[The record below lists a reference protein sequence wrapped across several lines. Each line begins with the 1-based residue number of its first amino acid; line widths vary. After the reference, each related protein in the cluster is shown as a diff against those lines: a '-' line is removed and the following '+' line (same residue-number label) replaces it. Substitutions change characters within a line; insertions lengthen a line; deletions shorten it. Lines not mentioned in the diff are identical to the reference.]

1 MLFKDN
7 IVRLRKGEDI
17 ENLPL
22 IDPDVSLDDVS
33 TFITCYGG
41 LATTLATTHTKLDG
55 TTLDQG

>member
-41 LATTLATTHTKLDG
+41 LATTHTKLDG